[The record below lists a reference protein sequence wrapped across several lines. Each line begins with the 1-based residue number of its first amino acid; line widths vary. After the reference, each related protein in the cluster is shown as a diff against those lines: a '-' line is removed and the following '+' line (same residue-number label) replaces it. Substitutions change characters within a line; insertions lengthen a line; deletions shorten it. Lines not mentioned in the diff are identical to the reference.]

1 LVRPQFHEEVNGMAV
16 RTGEAA
22 RAQKPILDEAQLEP
36 RVAHIRGLGWH
47 VGDLFTRGAV
57 AGITAGFVFL
67 LANMAYATTQGKP
80 SVAPFMDIST
90 IFHGTDQPAS
100 MTPTLDMLATGAVV
114 HFSLSIAFGIGFALL
129 AAALA
134 PRLRNWLFLA
144 GAGMVYGLAL
154 YVVNFQIL
162 GNTLFPWFTNPQ
174 GPDQGFEVLIHA
186 GFGLMLVPFLLGLA
200 HRPAEDAIGRS

>member
-1 LVRPQFHEEVNGMAV
+1 MAV
-16 RTGEAA
+16 RPEEAT
-22 RAQKPILDEAQLEP
+22 RAPTKRPVPDEAQREP
-36 RVAHIRGLGWH
+36 RVSSARALRWH

-80 SVAPFMDIST
+80 SLAPFMDIST

-114 HFSLSIAFGIGFALL
+114 HISLSIAFGVVFALL
-129 AAALA
+129 VGVLA
-134 PRLRNWLFLA
+134 PLARNWLVLA
-144 GAGMVYGLAL
+144 AAGVLYGLAL

-162 GNTLFPWFTNPQ
+162 GNTIFEWFTNPQ
-174 GPDQGFEVLIHA
+174 GPNQGFEVFIHA
-186 GFGLMLVPFLLGLA
+186 VFGLLLVPFLLGLA
-200 HRPAEDAIGRS
+200 QRLAVDAH